1 MKIAK
6 LLFFF
11 LLPILLVGCINYSE
25 ETWLNADGSGKL
37 SMEISTS
44 EQFAALMA
52 GQSNRNPF
60 SQKELEQ
67 PFKGVKGIHIK
78 NVKINHQNGDI
89 VSTVTLQF
97 NSLEALNQIRNGNS
111 SPSFLGQIRFS
122 KDKKGRLIF
131 TRTIDKMT
139 LSQGKE
145 NNETN
150 SNDDLA
156 GNISGALLSGYH
168 WKYTVH
174 FPSKVISANT
184 SKDNIL
190 AQNNTVIWNIPLSD
204 LVKSPQIMT
213 ATLKAPLPW
222 LLLSFI
228 VAGLLVILVVL
239 TVTILKSKTKSE
251 NL

>member
-1 MKIAK
+1 MKIIK

-25 ETWLNADGSGKL
+25 ETWMNADGSGKL

-44 EQFAALMA
+44 QQFAALMA
-52 GQSNRNPF
+52 GQSNRSPF
-60 SQKELEQ
+60 SQKELER
-67 PFKGVKGIHIK
+67 PFKGVKGIRLK
-78 NVKINHQNGDI
+78 SVKLHHRNGDI
-89 VSTVTLQF
+89 VSTIIFQF
-97 NSLEALNQIRNGNS
+97 NSLEALNQIKNGDS

-122 KDKKGRLIF
+122 KDKNGRLIF

-139 LSQGKE
+139 LSPGKE
-145 NNETN
+145 NHETN

-156 GNISGALLSGYH
+156 GNISGALLSGYS

-204 LVKSPQIMT
+204 LVKSPQTMT

-239 TVTILKSKTKSE
+239 TVTILKMKRKPE